1 MHRAVPL
8 LRDIGQALSEQLL
21 ELGARAAPQQ
31 QRHAPVM
38 LSLPAAGIGAARWP
52 RAGPAPAPP
61 GSGRFDP
68 GRERDGERVPAG
80 APIRRLLAG
89 NRPGARPFGKSSARA
104 RHRPPLPGNDHEI
117 TGPAR

>member
-8 LRDIGQALSEQLL
+8 LRDIGQALGEQLL

-68 GRERDGERVPAG
+68 GRERDGECVPA
-80 APIRRLLAG
+80 AHRYAACWREAG
-89 NRPGARPFGKSSARA
+89 WLRGKHMR
-104 RHRPPLPGNDHEI
+104 LPG
-117 TGPAR
+117 GLGLRR